1 MFVITKKDI
10 VAIVVLYNPDNQV
23 YKTIAGY
30 KGLVSRVILVDNS
43 SKNNQGLFKDLSYV
57 KYIPLLDNFGIAY
70 ALNKGIKESYEK
82 YILTMDQDSSIS
94 EELFTEYLK
103 FLNQE
108 KDSTIGAI
116 TCQYNTD
123 RDPQKPTPGWEK
135 ITLSMQSGTL
145 FKRSTFQKIGYFN
158 ENLFLDVVDYEYFLR
173 MNNAGLQLIRINSA
187 VLDHQPATTRMLKM
201 GPIKLKYGVASPVRY
216 YYQARNLFWTARKYN
231 NITLY
236 INLLIKWLKILL
248 LFDDKKKYF
257 QYFSKGIR
265 DAKNKRLG
273 KYNEYR
279 K

>member
-1 MFVITKKDI
+1 MITKKEI
-10 VAIVVLYNPDNQV
+10 VAIVVLYNPDSQV

-30 KGLVSRVILVDNS
+30 KGLVNHVILVDNS
-43 SKNNQGLFKDLSYV
+43 SKNNQELFKDLSYV
-57 KYIPLLDNFGIAY
+57 KYIPLLDNLGIAY

-82 YILTMDQDSSIS
+82 YILTMDQDSNIS
-94 EELFTEYLK
+94 VSLINSYLSFFNK
-103 FLNQE
+103 WNRE
-108 KDSTIGAI
+108 NIGAL

-123 RDPQKPTPGWEK
+123 RNPQEPTLGWEK
-135 ITLSMQSGTL
+135 VKLSMQSGTL

-173 MNNAGLQLIRINSA
+173 MNSAELQLVRINSA

-201 GPIKLKYGVASPVRY
+201 GPIRLKYGVASPVRY

-231 NITLY
+231 DVTLY

-257 QYFSKGIR
+257 QYFSKGIK

-273 KYNEYR
+273 KYNEHR